1 MIQLATR
8 QSLGLVRSQAEP
20 GTEGGAWEEVGARG
34 EWRARHDWAVPVVA
48 AQGALHDG
56 STSLATHHFL
66 PVFSIKLCGIRSLEE
81 AAQAIAA
88 GPDAIGLN
96 FFAKSRRYV
105 APDMAAQIVRELP
118 TGISSVALFVN
129 SSLGE
134 IRLISDA
141 IKIDYLQLHGDES
154 PEQMAEI
161 ASLGIPI
168 VRAMRLGELPDIDAY
183 LARCLELGVLP
194 AGILLDAVSPGQY
207 GGTGQLADWGEAS
220 RWHEVVQRPPM
231 ILAGGLVPENV
242 ADAVRVVRPFGV
254 DTASGI
260 ETAGVKDPAKMRSFV
275 LNARTALEA
284 ARR

>member
-1 MIQLATR
+1 
-8 QSLGLVRSQAEP
+8 
-20 GTEGGAWEEVGARG
+20 
-34 EWRARHDWAVPVVA
+34 
-48 AQGALHDG
+48 
-56 STSLATHHFL
+56 
-66 PVFSIKLCGIRSLEE
+66 VFSIKLCGIRSLEE